1 MHEMKEKLIKAGTD
15 ILNASKTELYVSM
28 RFLDIALNS
37 LGYEMD
43 LSMKTIGTD
52 SQKIRFNPRYLI
64 ENYQNDSVLVNRAYL
79 HMLLHCV
86 FRHMFHNRDKDEDVW
101 NLSCDIAV
109 TAIIDQMNYRCIR
122 LVVPDERQAMYDR
135 LKSEMKVLTAEGIY
149 KSLTKRPLTW
159 LEMEAAKKQFVVDDH
174 VFWDSEQ
181 EDQKD
186 GDGRNDQNQNNEDN
200 QDDENND
207 QNNQNNDRQKE
218 QKEQER
224 KEQEKQWQEISEKMR
239 TNMETCSKD
248 AAEMAGDLYDYIKI
262 ATRER
267 YDYKRFLQKFT
278 TLREEIRLDLDSYD
292 YIYYTYGLN
301 HYGNMPL
308 IEPLETKELRRV
320 EDFVIVIDTSMSCSG
335 ELVRQ
340 FLEETYSV
348 LTQSETYFKKVNIH
362 IIQCDDRVRED
373 VAITSAEALKSYMER
388 LTINGCGGTDFR
400 PAFQYVDELVG
411 KQRFSRL
418 KGLLYFTDGRGIYP
432 VKRPVYD
439 TAFVFMEQDFLDV
452 DVPPWA
458 MKIILS
464 PEDLDRD
471 VKEKG

>member
-308 IEPLETKELRRV
+308 IEALEYKEVRKRNWPLLLIRQSPVPVSMCVVFWRRHLP
-320 EDFVIVIDTSMSCSG
+320 F
-335 ELVRQ
+335 
-340 FLEETYSV
+340 
-348 LTQSETYFKKVNIH
+348 
-362 IIQCDDRVRED
+362 
-373 VAITSAEALKSYMER
+373 
-388 LTINGCGGTDFR
+388 
-400 PAFQYVDELVG
+400 
-411 KQRFSRL
+411 
-418 KGLLYFTDGRGIYP
+418 
-432 VKRPVYD
+432 
-439 TAFVFMEQDFLDV
+439 
-452 DVPPWA
+452 
-458 MKIILS
+458 
-464 PEDLDRD
+464 
-471 VKEKG
+471 

>member
-224 KEQEKQWQEISEKMR
+224 KEQGDTYNCTGNVNITPAHTGEAIFESSAKVTTKSV
-239 TNMETCSKD
+239 T
-248 AAEMAGDLYDYIKI
+248 AEQIYPIMIP
-262 ATRER
+262 ATRRVAMCLILLEF
-267 YDYKRFLQKFT
+267 KRINPM
-278 TLREEIRLDLDSYD
+278 EIK
-292 YIYYTYGLN
+292 
-301 HYGNMPL
+301 
-308 IEPLETKELRRV
+308 EPIKAAM
-320 EDFVIVIDTSMSCSG
+320 I
-335 ELVRQ
+335 
-340 FLEETYSV
+340 
-348 LTQSETYFKKVNIH
+348 KV
-362 IIQCDDRVRED
+362 
-373 VAITSAEALKSYMER
+373 
-388 LTINGCGGTDFR
+388 
-400 PAFQYVDELVG
+400 
-411 KQRFSRL
+411 
-418 KGLLYFTDGRGIYP
+418 
-432 VKRPVYD
+432 
-439 TAFVFMEQDFLDV
+439 
-452 DVPPWA
+452 
-458 MKIILS
+458 
-464 PEDLDRD
+464 
-471 VKEKG
+471 

>member
-174 VFWDSEQ
+174 VFWDS
-181 EDQKD
+181 
-186 GDGRNDQNQNNEDN
+186 
-200 QDDENND
+200 
-207 QNNQNNDRQKE
+207 
-218 QKEQER
+218 
-224 KEQEKQWQEISEKMR
+224 
-239 TNMETCSKD
+239 
-248 AAEMAGDLYDYIKI
+248 
-262 ATRER
+262 
-267 YDYKRFLQKFT
+267 
-278 TLREEIRLDLDSYD
+278 
-292 YIYYTYGLN
+292 
-301 HYGNMPL
+301 
-308 IEPLETKELRRV
+308 
-320 EDFVIVIDTSMSCSG
+320 
-335 ELVRQ
+335 
-340 FLEETYSV
+340 
-348 LTQSETYFKKVNIH
+348 
-362 IIQCDDRVRED
+362 
-373 VAITSAEALKSYMER
+373 
-388 LTINGCGGTDFR
+388 
-400 PAFQYVDELVG
+400 
-411 KQRFSRL
+411 
-418 KGLLYFTDGRGIYP
+418 
-432 VKRPVYD
+432 
-439 TAFVFMEQDFLDV
+439 
-452 DVPPWA
+452 
-458 MKIILS
+458 
-464 PEDLDRD
+464 
-471 VKEKG
+471 

>member
-28 RFLDIALNS
+28 RFLDIALSS

-174 VFWDSEQ
+174 VFWDSELP
-181 EDQKD
+181 
-186 GDGRNDQNQNNEDN
+186 RCSPRRFV
-200 QDDENND
+200 NND
-207 QNNQNNDRQKE
+207 VLGPDSLVDHRVRLIYDRCHPHHQFHRYLCSSSLINQGICLCMDIHFLSNAEFDPAHLVIQFIAAQQCIRVLLFCHTCHLKTSEGHRLFRCIKE
-218 QKEQER
+218 NHDPYPGTVQIKSHFHQIIPILKR
-224 KEQEKQWQEISEKMR
+224 SDV
-239 TNMETCSKD
+239 SVF
-248 AAEMAGDLYDYIKI
+248 KI
-262 ATRER
+262 A
-267 YDYKRFLQKFT
+267 FLQF
-278 TLREEIRLDLDSYD
+278 
-292 YIYYTYGLN
+292 
-301 HYGNMPL
+301 
-308 IEPLETKELRRV
+308 
-320 EDFVIVIDTSMSCSG
+320 ID
-335 ELVRQ
+335 
-340 FLEETYSV
+340 
-348 LTQSETYFKKVNIH
+348 K
-362 IIQCDDRVRED
+362 
-373 VAITSAEALKSYMER
+373 
-388 LTINGCGGTDFR
+388 
-400 PAFQYVDELVG
+400 
-411 KQRFSRL
+411 
-418 KGLLYFTDGRGIYP
+418 
-432 VKRPVYD
+432 
-439 TAFVFMEQDFLDV
+439 
-452 DVPPWA
+452 
-458 MKIILS
+458 
-464 PEDLDRD
+464 
-471 VKEKG
+471 